1 MLRWTSPSRPTLL
14 QGFLAVASARGW
26 FAEEGVELRV
36 AAGAGTAD
44 AVAAVARGDAELG
57 MSAPL
62 ASCPAIA
69 RGAPVVSIAQVAYR
83 GFFEIAS
90 DRVLRR
96 AEDLQGLRIGVV
108 SAGGGTA
115 QQLDAI
121 SLAAGLDPR
130 GVAHV
135 VTGLGLDGL
144 AALRRGEVDGFFVFY
159 ETREALD
166 RAGEALHYLAIDEL
180 APMPGGA
187 ILARTDL
194 VASRPDA
201 LRAVL
206 RACVRGLAAMRDPSV
221 AAEVLALQPAAAR
234 TLLDDAA
241 ALRVLARLRPALAP
255 PSGIAPGAMDE
266 AAWTRALS
274 AMAGLGLLGAAPPQL
289 GAFMTNDL
297 VPARG
302 RDIHPGDAP

>member
-26 FAEEGVELRV
+26 FAQEGVELRV
-36 AAGAGTAD
+36 ASGAGTAD
-44 AVAAVARGDAELG
+44 AVGAVARGEAELG

-90 DRVLRR
+90 ERALRR
-96 AEDLQGLRIGVV
+96 AEDLQGLRIGVA

-135 VTGLGLDGL
+135 VTGLGLEGL

-159 ETREALD
+159 ETREALE
-166 RAGEALHYLAIDEL
+166 RAGEALRYLAIDDL

-187 ILARTDL
+187 ILARADV
-194 VASRPDA
+194 VASRPGE

-206 RACVRGLAAMRDPSV
+206 RACLRGLAAMRDPSV
-221 AAEVLALQPAAAR
+221 ATEVLASQPPAARA
-234 TLLDDAA
+234 LLDDAA

-255 PSGIAPGAMDE
+255 PGGIAPGVMDE
-266 AAWTRALS
+266 AAWSRAL
-274 AMAGLGLLGAAPPQL
+274 ATMAGLGLLGAATPRL
-289 GAFMTNDL
+289 DAFMTNAL
-297 VPARG
+297 LPVHAPEAPALG
-302 RDIHPGDAP
+302 G

>member
-44 AVAAVARGDAELG
+44 AVGAVARGEAELG

-90 DRVLRR
+90 DRELRR
-96 AEDLQGLRIGVV
+96 AQDLQGLRIGVA

-159 ETREALD
+159 ETREALE
-166 RAGEALHYLAIDEL
+166 RAGESLRYLAIDDL

-187 ILARTDL
+187 ILARADL
-194 VASRPDA
+194 VASRPGE

-206 RACVRGLAAMRDPSV
+206 RACLRGLAAMRDPSV
-221 AAEVLALQPAAAR
+221 ATEVLALQPPAAR
-234 TLLDDAA
+234 ALLDDEA
-241 ALRVLARLRPALAP
+241 ALRVLARLRPALSP
-255 PSGIAPGAMDE
+255 PEGIAPGAMDE
-266 AAWTRALS
+266 AAWARAL
-274 AMAGLGLLGAAPPQL
+274 ATMAGLGLLGAASPRP
-289 GAFMTNDL
+289 GAFMTNAL
-297 VPARG
+297 VPGHAPQAG
-302 RDIHPGDAP
+302 PGGG